1 MKLILTKILLL
12 LTLLQVNAQKGCYD
26 FSKKYDSFIKLGV
39 GKTLIPV
46 SDVDGRVGTT
56 VFIEG
61 EIPQF
66 TLGLHTN
73 IRTGQNYIAN
83 IADDVP
89 ISIDSRFVGLKNYKK
104 NIQYGPYLQV
114 NSTGMWVD
122 GAVTGG
128 VVRVR
133 HELNNFGFF
142 AEASVPVFGYH
153 RKALS
158 TNTYLESRSWFDTR
172 IDPSARTR
180 STEYRITLAAYLKL
194 NFY

>member
-1 MKLILTKILLL
+1 MKLILTKVLLL

-26 FSKKYDSFIKLGV
+26 FSKKYENFIKLGV

-46 SDVDGRVGTT
+46 SDVDGRIGTV
-56 VFIEG
+56 VFVEG
-61 EIPQF
+61 EIPKF

-73 IRTGQNYIAN
+73 IRTGRNYISN
-83 IADDVP
+83 IADNVP
-89 ISIDSRFVGLKNYKK
+89 VSIDSRFVGLKNYKK
-104 NIQYGPYLQV
+104 HIQYGPYVQL
-114 NSTGMWVD
+114 NSTGMWAD
-122 GAVTGG
+122 GLVAGG

-133 HELNNFGFF
+133 HEVNNFGFF

-158 TNTYLESRSWFDTR
+158 SNSYLETTSWFDTR
-172 IDPSARTR
+172 IDPLTRTR